1 MRLCSMSKSD
11 SPNLKSVD
19 AVQAMDAAQAAID
32 QLAVER
38 DHAERLATLGLL
50 AAGVAHEINNILTP
64 VLAYAQMAAAKPDD
78 AELQAKAIEKTV
90 LGVETATRIASGI
103 LSFAGDDDAAEAEV
117 SEVVQNAL
125 NCIARNPNK
134 DRIELRLEIQ
144 RGLVVQM
151 NPLHLQQV
159 LMNLII
165 NAQQAM
171 REHGRPSRLTIA
183 AITRA
188 DGTIGIRVADNGPGI
203 PREIAGRI
211 FEPFVTGRR
220 NSDKT
225 TGERVGGSGLGL
237 SICRRLVEKAGGT
250 ITASS
255 TQGQGTTFLIV
266 LPRPMQAR
274 AKAI

>member
-1 MRLCSMSKSD
+1 MRHSSMSKSD
-11 SPNLKSVD
+11 LHSLKPID
-19 AVQAMDAAQAAID
+19 AIQALDAAQSAID

-90 LGVETATRIASGI
+90 LGVETATRIASSI
-103 LSFAGDDDAAEAEV
+103 LSFAGDDDAAESDV

-125 NCIARNPNK
+125 NCIAHDPNK
-134 DRIELRLEIQ
+134 DQIDLRVDVQ
-144 RGLVVQM
+144 RGLVVRM
-151 NPLHLQQV
+151 SPLHLQQV

-203 PREIAGRI
+203 PKEIAGRI

-220 NSDKT
+220 SNDKT
-225 TGERVGGSGLGL
+225 TGERLGGSGLGL

-266 LPRPMQAR
+266 LPSPMQAR
-274 AKAI
+274 AKAV